1 MAKSSKKEG
10 LVVQAGILAAA
21 GIISRIIGMLYGAP
35 LTAIIGDEGNGYY
48 ASAYNLYTIVLLV
61 SSYSIPSAISKVM
74 AQRLAIKEYK
84 NAQRIFSC
92 ALIYVAIVGGIGS
105 LLLFFLAPFFV
116 KSSSVMV
123 VRVFAPTVF
132 VYGFLGVLRGYFQAH
147 RSMAQT
153 SISQIMEQILN
164 AVVSLGAAHYLM
176 QMVADK
182 DTTTQAIYG
191 AIGSALGTGS
201 GVLIALLFMLWIY
214 YINRGTINKRQQKDK
229 HENVESYATI
239 FKEIFFIVTPFI
251 LSTFIYNSTTFINQ
265 TIYTNICVDIH
276 GMDVKSVLIDYGI
289 FNKKAMVMVNIPI
302 ALATAMSAAIMPT
315 VSAALAK
322 GDRDAAKSKVHTA
335 IRTTML
341 ISIPSAAGLMSLAKP
356 VLWLLFPQKA
366 SIDLASDLLRILAIT
381 VVFYG
386 LSTLTMAILQAC
398 GRVNAPVIHSA
409 IALVVQSG
417 VLIALLYYTELGVYA
432 LPIASIVYSLLMC
445 IMNGL
450 SIARILQYK
459 QEQDLTFY
467 RPAVCAIIMGVASY
481 FVYEGAYYLIG
492 ISAVSL
498 LIALVTAIP
507 LYFALLFKIKG
518 LTEEDISAMPKG
530 TKILK
535 VLKKLHIIKTPKEIV
550 DEKVTQPE
558 LSLQE
563 QEK

>member
-229 HENVESYATI
+229 HENVG
-239 FKEIFFIVTPFI
+239 FRK
-251 LSTFIYNSTTFINQ
+251 
-265 TIYTNICVDIH
+265 H
-276 GMDVKSVLIDYGI
+276 
-289 FNKKAMVMVNIPI
+289 
-302 ALATAMSAAIMPT
+302 
-315 VSAALAK
+315 
-322 GDRDAAKSKVHTA
+322 R
-335 IRTTML
+335 
-341 ISIPSAAGLMSLAKP
+341 
-356 VLWLLFPQKA
+356 
-366 SIDLASDLLRILAIT
+366 
-381 VVFYG
+381 
-386 LSTLTMAILQAC
+386 
-398 GRVNAPVIHSA
+398 
-409 IALVVQSG
+409 
-417 VLIALLYYTELGVYA
+417 
-432 LPIASIVYSLLMC
+432 
-445 IMNGL
+445 
-450 SIARILQYK
+450 
-459 QEQDLTFY
+459 
-467 RPAVCAIIMGVASY
+467 
-481 FVYEGAYYLIG
+481 
-492 ISAVSL
+492 
-498 LIALVTAIP
+498 
-507 LYFALLFKIKG
+507 
-518 LTEEDISAMPKG
+518 
-530 TKILK
+530 
-535 VLKKLHIIKTPKEIV
+535 
-550 DEKVTQPE
+550 
-558 LSLQE
+558 
-563 QEK
+563 